1 MTTVAAVV
9 AAAVA
14 VVVAVVAV
22 GCFLSMTLTL
32 NTDHSVTYLLARLLG
47 RDSTQL
53 RLRLRLNEAKHTP
66 KLVCIDII
74 NFRLQG
80 LTG

>member
-32 NTDHSVTYLLARLLG
+32 NTDHSVTYFLARLFG
-47 RDSTQL
+47 RDS
-53 RLRLRLNEAKHTP
+53 LNSDSDSDST
-66 KLVCIDII
+66 KLNTHPNWCVLISSISGCK
-74 NFRLQG
+74 G
-80 LTG
+80 